1 MLPRSPSHQWASS
14 PRTQLLARN
23 ENGRLRPAPSPRW
36 LDHWTAVRE
45 IFGNGRKKIFFNL
58 SNRWTIAYFAVA
70 GSLPFLEKASPGRQ
84 WGPGAPA
91 GPRQRGGRGSKAS
104 PAPCPAGISTFAAAR
119 GSQLALGQGD
129 WSVQRIKAADHFW
142 KQGRCPQPPPGPRQA
157 SALPH
162 GRPAPPV
169 PGSGAV
175 SADARPARRTVP
187 RARQTRLR
195 SGCLEVS
202 RPGGSEPA
210 ALKTHRQLHRDTTLD
225 VT

>member
-14 PRTQLLARN
+14 PCTQLLARN

-104 PAPCPAGISTFAAAR
+104 PAPCPTGISTFAAAR

-157 SALPH
+157 SALPY

-175 SADARPARRTVP
+175 SADARARAP
-187 RARQTRLR
+187 HCASRAANAPPLWI
-195 SGCLEVS
+195 
-202 RPGGSEPA
+202 PGGLEA
-210 ALKTHRQLHRDTTLD
+210 GRQ
-225 VT
+225 